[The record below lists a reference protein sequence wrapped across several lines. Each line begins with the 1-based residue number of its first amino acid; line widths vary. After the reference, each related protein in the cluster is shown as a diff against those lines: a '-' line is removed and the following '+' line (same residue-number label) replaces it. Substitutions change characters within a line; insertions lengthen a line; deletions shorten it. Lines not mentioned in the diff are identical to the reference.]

1 MDTLKDTVQSKTAV
15 PTAQVYVCLIVNLFD
30 TFFIIIIILQPLFIS
45 LSQIWSE
52 FQDEVVLL
60 SVLNNLLTS
69 LSPFTKVTMYA
80 LLTLCCPPSLYFHQ
94 IFSASHLTNPP

>member
-1 MDTLKDTVQSKTAV
+1 MFNIK
-15 PTAQVYVCLIVNLFD
+15 
-30 TFFIIIIILQPLFIS
+30 FFVQPLFIS

-69 LSPFTKVTMYA
+69 LSPFTKVCKYILA
-80 LLTLCCPPSLYFHQ
+80 EC
-94 IFSASHLTNPP
+94 